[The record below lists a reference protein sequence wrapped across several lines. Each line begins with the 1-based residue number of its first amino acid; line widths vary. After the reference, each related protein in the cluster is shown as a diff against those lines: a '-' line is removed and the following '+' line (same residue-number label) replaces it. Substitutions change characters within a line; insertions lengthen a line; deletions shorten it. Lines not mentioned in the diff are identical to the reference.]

1 MFRACYAA
9 GTGTLEC
16 VIDRDDLGS
25 WLDGPRLSAPDGYW
39 PGKNLGLP
47 EHGRGSIAP
56 LGRRVLGVLLDWTM
70 CYAIAAFLF
79 DAHPLA
85 ILAIFAVENLVLVST
100 LGMTVGHWAFGV
112 RVMNLAGRAPGPLAG
127 LIRTALLLPVVPAL
141 ISNVDN
147 RGFHDVAA
155 RTVIVRR

>member
-1 MFRACYAA
+1 MLRACYT
-9 GTGTLEC
+9 GRPGTLDS

-25 WLDGPRLSAPDGYW
+25 WLDGPQFSTPAGYW

-47 EHGRGSIAP
+47 ESGSGSIAP
-56 LGRRVLGVLLDWTM
+56 LWRRFLGLMLDWGM

-85 ILAIFAVENLVLVST
+85 ITAIFALENIVLVST
-100 LGMTVGHWAFGV
+100 LGMTVGHWASGL
-112 RVMNLAGRAPGPLAG
+112 RVMSLAGAAPGLRAG
-127 LIRTALLLPVVPAL
+127 LVRTLLLVLVIPA
-141 ISNVDN
+141 IVSNVDN
-147 RGFHDVAA
+147 RGLHDVAA